1 MKYAMR
7 HDRPLD
13 LLRDIID
20 FIDRIESWVP
30 ATTGSSFND
39 DEKTLY
45 AVLHA
50 LQYIGEAV
58 ARLPRDVTD
67 LAPNVPWG
75 KIRAMRN
82 LIAHDYA
89 GVDSDIVWKTV
100 RERLPE
106 LRTAVTSLLGQLAR
120 EQR

>member
-1 MKYAMR
+1 MR